1 MCYNEYNE
9 KQSKAPLRGNEGRKN
24 EGYEKKGYFTGWQW
38 DDETFTSGHRI
49 YYNDIDIATANL
61 LCDGIVVGNIKM
73 RCARMEEADK
83 KNNYMW

>member
-1 MCYNEYNE
+1 M
-9 KQSKAPLRGNEGRKN
+9 KDMRK
-24 EGYEKKGYFTGWQW
+24 EGYFTGWQW
-38 DDETFTSGHRI
+38 DDETLTKGHRI

-61 LCDGIVVGNIKM
+61 LCDGVVVGNARM